1 VATKIIS
8 IRVSKKDTKIQKI
21 KAREILDSRG
31 NPTVEVDVYTKSH
44 MAREQVPSG
53 ASTGIHEALELR
65 DGGKRYNGQGVLK
78 AVKHVN
84 TKIFRKIKGMD
95 LRKPAMIDK
104 TMVDLDG
111 TDNKSKLGA
120 NAILGVS
127 LACHRLSAY
136 VQGKKLYSLL
146 GGKNIM
152 PTPHFN
158 IINGGKH
165 AANKISI
172 QEFMIAPRAKSFS
185 EQLRMGSEIYH
196 DLKKS
201 IINKYGSINANV
213 GDEGGFAPNLNKT
226 KDALDLIMKSIEDLG
241 HGKKVNIAMDVAASE
256 FYNSKTKK
264 YTMEGKKIKSEK
276 LLNYYDDLVKN
287 YPIISVEDPFDQ
299 DDYANFSE
307 FTKLMKKRKVQV
319 VGDDLLV
326 TNINRVKMAMEK
338 KMCNA
343 LLLKVNQVGTVSE
356 AIAAAKFAMRKNW
369 KVMVSHR
376 SGETT
381 SNFISDLAV
390 GLGCGQIKSGAPCRG
405 ERMSK
410 YNRLL
415 QIEEGLGKRAKY

>member
-1 VATKIIS
+1 
-8 IRVSKKDTKIQKI
+8 
-21 KAREILDSRG
+21 
-31 NPTVEVDVYTKSH
+31 
-44 MAREQVPSG
+44 M
-53 ASTGIHEALELR
+53 
-65 DGGKRYNGQGVLK
+65 
-78 AVKHVN
+78 
-84 TKIFRKIKGMD
+84 
-95 LRKPAMIDK
+95 
-104 TMVDLDG
+104 
-111 TDNKSKLGA
+111 
-120 NAILGVS
+120 
-127 LACHRLSAY
+127 
-136 VQGKKLYSLL
+136 
-146 GGKNIM
+146 
-152 PTPHFN
+152 
-158 IINGGKH
+158 
-165 AANKISI
+165 
-172 QEFMIAPRAKSFS
+172 
-185 EQLRMGSEIYH
+185 
-196 DLKKS
+196 KKS